1 MYSTKL
7 IHFSE
12 TACSTAPQNAI
23 WPSPFECFATGYN
36 NNNNR
41 ISQRQCKMVRQV
53 PLNSAQWCVSW
64 PGAPHWVACLRTHNP
79 DWPGRRWVPGLRA
92 ASVLPISFESRWVQ
106 EEKGVSAQWQRPFQ
120 CHAWLPRWLPFLPW
134 GTNTST
140 RDPRLKEQL
149 YALLTDW
156 NTVEHEVI
164 RHKINHKVYMAIWVN
179 NMQTMN
185 WVLRFL

>member
-23 WPSPFECFATGYN
+23 WPSPFECFATGY

-79 DWPGRRWVPGLRA
+79 DWLGRRWVPGLQA

-106 EEKGVSAQWQRPFQ
+106 EEKGGLCTMTKALPVPCMTPTTSLPPMGNKHVNPRPQAEGAALRSA
-120 CHAWLPRWLPFLPW
+120 
-134 GTNTST
+134 
-140 RDPRLKEQL
+140 DRLKHCR
-149 YALLTDW
+149 TRGD
-156 NTVEHEVI
+156 
-164 RHKINHKVYMAIWVN
+164 
-179 NMQTMN
+179 
-185 WVLRFL
+185 